1 MGQIHPGRVRL
12 VRIAKEGFRYP
23 YERLKLRLGHK
34 RAIIAVA
41 HSMAL
46 VIFQVLSTPLPYTK
60 PGANPPT

>member
-41 HSMAL
+41 HSMAP
-46 VIFQVLSTPLPYTK
+46 VVFQVLSTPLRTP
-60 PGANPPT
+60 NPAPIPT